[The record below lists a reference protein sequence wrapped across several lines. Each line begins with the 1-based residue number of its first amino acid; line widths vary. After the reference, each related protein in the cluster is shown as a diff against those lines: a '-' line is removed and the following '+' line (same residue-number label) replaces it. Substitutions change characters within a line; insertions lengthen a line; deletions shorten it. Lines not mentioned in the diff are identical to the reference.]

1 MALTKVTGD
10 FIKDGVLT
18 QAHLHTS
25 HGITTAHI
33 GEGSNLYFT
42 NARVASYLSSNNYV
56 SGTGTNNRLAIWNG
70 TGVIDSDSDFY
81 VDGDTIFTTNLEAS
95 GNGIFGGNIAIT
107 AGNKIQL
114 SGASDSTHHFYH
126 DTTTDYDKVNYTT
139 GFQFEHY
146 SSGVH
151 MTINSSGNVGINTTS
166 PDSKLDVTGGDI
178 TVNTTGAF
186 QIVLLLVRT

>member
-95 GNGIFGGNIAIT
+95 GSLNVSGGNITLGGTGRIQGIDTVSANT
-107 AGNKIQL
+107 DAANKLYVDNQVAGC
-114 SGASDSTHHFYH
+114 
-126 DTTTDYDKVNYTT
+126 
-139 GFQFEHY
+139 
-146 SSGVH
+146 
-151 MTINSSGNVGINTTS
+151 
-166 PDSKLDVTGGDI
+166 
-178 TVNTTGAF
+178 
-186 QIVLLLVRT
+186 